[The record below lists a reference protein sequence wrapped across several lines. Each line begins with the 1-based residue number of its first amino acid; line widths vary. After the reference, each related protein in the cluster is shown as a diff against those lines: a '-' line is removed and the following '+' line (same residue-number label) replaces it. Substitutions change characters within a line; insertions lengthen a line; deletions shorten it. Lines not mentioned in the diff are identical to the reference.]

1 MAQLDNKI
9 QVAIYSPNGLVY
21 DHKSLGCNM
30 QTDDGGLSILPNHV
44 PIMMSLEIGAVVVT
58 RSDGTKNYIAV
69 DGGVASFEANKL
81 TIMATFAIRARDID
95 TVQAEIDKQ
104 NAEAAMFDAQEEDDS
119 SAYRRAKVQLSRAIN
134 QIDIS
139 RHLRQKN

>member
-44 PIMMSLEIGAVVVT
+44 PIMLSLAIGAVIVT
-58 RSDGTKNYIAV
+58 RTDGAKDYIAV
-69 DGGVASFEANKL
+69 DGGVASFEENKL

-95 TVQAEIDKQ
+95 TVQVEIDKQ
-104 NAEAAMFDAQEEDDS
+104 NAQAAMYDAEQKDDS
-119 SAYRRAKVQLSRAIN
+119 SAYRRAKVQLNRAIN
-134 QIDIS
+134 QIDVS
-139 RHLRQKN
+139 RHRRPKN

>member
-1 MAQLDNKI
+1 MAQLDKKI

-30 QTDDGGLSILPNHV
+30 QTDNGGLSILPNHV
-44 PIMMSLEIGAVVVT
+44 PIMLSLEIGAVIVT
-58 RSDGTKNYIAV
+58 RMDGEKDYIAV

-95 TVQAEIDKQ
+95 TVQVEIDKQ
-104 NAEAAMFDAQEEDDS
+104 NAQAAMYDAEQKDDS
-119 SAYRRAKVQLSRAIN
+119 SAYRRAKVQLNRAIN

-139 RHLRQKN
+139 RHRRPKK